1 MSTNNNETKRWETQY
16 DNAKDAV
23 NKMRREG
30 RYLCKLLVIA
40 VIALAVCIG
49 VATIQA
55 DSVRMNFFLYAA
67 LYFTSGLMGS
77 TIFGIKT
84 FCYYV
89 ANGGWSWDKG
99 WWRVCSPWLA
109 ACMAMVIG
117 FMVCAGYVNAK
128 QPIAG
133 DPVYEI
139 PVVVI
144 ESVVEDSVEEAVKDL
159 LDPKKDETAAQDGE
173 TEAVAKTDAAEP
185 EKTLEEK
192 LVEAVTKK
200 LDEKTEELNI
210 YKFNESNLALAISIG
225 FFAGYFA
232 DKAAGKMN
240 DVAKILFGSGKDEQT
255 EKPET
260 EDNDNPAPALENADE
275 DADNGDGTKAGE
287 TAK

>member
-1 MSTNNNETKRWETQY
+1 MATNSYDTTQWNTKY
-16 DNAKDAV
+16 DNHDEAV
-23 NKMRREG
+23 KKMRREG

-99 WWRVCSPWLA
+99 WWRICSPWLA

-159 LDPKKDETAAQDGE
+159 LDPKKDETAAQEGE
-173 TEAVAKTDAAEP
+173 TEAAAKTDAAEP
-185 EKTLEEK
+185 EKTLEDK
-192 LVEAVTKK
+192 LVEAVTEK
-200 LDEKTEELNI
+200 LEEKTEELNV

-240 DVAKILFGSGKDEQT
+240 DVATILFGSDKSKQT
-255 EKPET
+255 QNPKPQ
-260 EDNDNPAPALENADE
+260 DE
-275 DADNGDGTKAGE
+275 DEDDGNEAEEGE

>member
-1 MSTNNNETKRWETQY
+1 
-16 DNAKDAV
+16 
-23 NKMRREG
+23 
-30 RYLCKLLVIA
+30 
-40 VIALAVCIG
+40 
-49 VATIQA
+49 
-55 DSVRMNFFLYAA
+55 
-67 LYFTSGLMGS
+67 
-77 TIFGIKT
+77 
-84 FCYYV
+84 
-89 ANGGWSWDKG
+89 
-99 WWRVCSPWLA
+99 
-109 ACMAMVIG
+109 
-117 FMVCAGYVNAK
+117 MVCAGYVNAK

-159 LDPKKDETAAQDGE
+159 LDPKKDETAAQEGE
-173 TEAVAKTDAAEP
+173 TEAAAKTDAAEP

-200 LDEKTEELNI
+200 LEEKTEELNV

-255 EKPET
+255 EKP
-260 EDNDNPAPALENADE
+260 DKGGNKKAAPASEAQN
-275 DADNGDGTKAGE
+275 NGNEAEEGEKA
-287 TAK
+287 K